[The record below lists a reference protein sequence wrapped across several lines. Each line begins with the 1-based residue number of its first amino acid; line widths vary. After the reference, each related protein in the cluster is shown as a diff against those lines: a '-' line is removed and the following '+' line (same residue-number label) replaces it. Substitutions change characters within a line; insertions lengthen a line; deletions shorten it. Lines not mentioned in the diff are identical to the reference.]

1 MITDR
6 SRSGSGVDTC
16 KRERRWPFR
25 LLLGV
30 TVLVLATGTLSAWGY
45 SQGWDRYIHY
55 RHLPDWNRS
64 HEKALLATLGATA
77 TANSA
82 AATPSPRTAMISPN
96 ASPAAASSPTVT
108 STPTVDMAG
117 LSDGNVTSKS
127 IDSPTL
133 GKPFGYRIY
142 LPPGYDDKRF
152 ATTHYPV
159 IFLLHGAPGGKDD
172 WIDGGLA
179 NQTAD
184 ALIKTA
190 TIRPVIIVMPDGSLG
205 DPHHDTQ
212 WGNSPVTGER
222 VEDALVDDL
231 IPAIDATYRT
241 IPGPD
246 TRAIAGLSS
255 GGYGALNIA
264 LHHPDTFHVVVSL
277 SGYFKAAQTYDGH
290 DIWGSDQARAE
301 NSPANNVGSRD
312 QPLHIE
318 LIDGLDEG
326 QGVDD
331 TKAFDAQLIDA
342 KIDHQTLFF
351 PGGHAW
357 EFWKDHLLEAL
368 EYCDSHLAH
377 HASAPGGFARGGS
390 WPAATT

>member
-1 MITDR
+1 MFTGR
-6 SRSGSGVDTC
+6 SQSGVDI
-16 KRERRWPFR
+16 RNRQRRWPIR
-25 LLLGV
+25 LLIGV
-30 TVLVLATGTLSAWGY
+30 IILVLITGSLSAFGY

-55 RHLPDWNRS
+55 RQLPDWNRA
-64 HEKALLATLGATA
+64 HEKALLATLRATS

-82 AATPSPRTAMISPN
+82 AATPSPRRSATNSKPTSPVRT
-96 ASPAAASSPTVT
+96 SPTAT
-108 STPTVDMAG
+108 PGPTVDMAG
-117 LSDGNVTSKS
+117 LNDGDVLSRS

-133 GKPFGYRIY
+133 GKSFDYRIY

-152 ATTHYPV
+152 AKTRYAV
-159 IFLLHGAPGGKDD
+159 IYLLHGAPGGKDD

-212 WGNSPVTGER
+212 WGNSPMTGER
-222 VEDALVDDL
+222 VEDALVNDL
-231 IPAIDATYRT
+231 VPAIDAAYRT
-241 IPGPD
+241 IAEPNA
-246 TRAIAGLSS
+246 RAIAGLSS

-277 SGYFKAAQTYDGH
+277 SGYFSAAQTYDGH
-290 DIWGSDQARAE
+290 DIWGNDQARAE
-301 NSPANNVGSRD
+301 NSPADNVGPRD

-326 QGVDD
+326 KGVDD
-331 TKAFDAQLIDA
+331 TKSFDAQLADA
-342 KIDHQTLFF
+342 QIDHQTLFF

-368 EYCDSHLAH
+368 EYCDGHLSGQ
-377 HASAPGGFARGGS
+377 ASAPAGFAHGDTG
-390 WPAATT
+390 PAGIT

>member
-1 MITDR
+1 MLTGR
-6 SRSGSGVDTC
+6 SQSSIDTR
-16 KRERRWPFR
+16 KRQRRWSIR
-25 LLLGV
+25 LLTGV
-30 TVLVLATGTLSAWGY
+30 AVLALLTGTLGAFGY

-77 TANSA
+77 TANVA
-82 AATPSPRTAMISPN
+82 AATRSPRPTATSPN
-96 ASPAAASSPTVT
+96 STPPAGTSPTAT
-108 STPTVDMAG
+108 PQPTVDMAS
-117 LSDGNVTSKS
+117 LADGNVASKNV
-127 IDSPTL
+127 DSPTL
-133 GKPFGYRIY
+133 GKQLDYRIY
-142 LPPGYDDKRF
+142 LPPGYDDTRF
-152 ATTHYPV
+152 ATTRYPV
-159 IFLLHGAPGGKDD
+159 IYLLHGAPGGQDD

-222 VEDALVDDL
+222 VEDALVNDL
-231 IPAIDATYRT
+231 VPAIDAAYRT
-241 IPGPD
+241 IPKPD
-246 TRAIAGLSS
+246 ARAIAGLSS

-277 SGYFKAAQTYDGH
+277 SGYFSAAQTYDGH

-301 NSPANNVGSRD
+301 NSPANNIGPRD
-312 QPLHIE
+312 QPLHVE

-326 QGVDD
+326 KGVDD
-331 TKAFDAQLIDA
+331 TKAFDAQLA
-342 KIDHQTLFF
+342 GAGIDHQTLFF

-368 EYCDSHLAH
+368 EYCDGHLAG
-377 HASAPGGFARGGS
+377 HASVPEGSAHGGTGS
-390 WPAATT
+390 AAGT